1 MEIKF
6 GICEKVWYFNTA
18 ECKVAMDEV
27 KRVQVIPT
35 GISKSS
41 DGENVLDGY
50 LVLYET
56 MNGPVLTEQE
66 CFASEEECRKRY
78 REFFA
83 E

>member
-18 ECKVAMDEV
+18 ECKVMKDEV
-27 KRVQVIPT
+27 KRIQVIPT

-56 MNGPVLTEQE
+56 LNGPVLTEQE
-66 CFASEEECRKRY
+66 CFRSEEECRKKY
-78 REFFA
+78 REFFV